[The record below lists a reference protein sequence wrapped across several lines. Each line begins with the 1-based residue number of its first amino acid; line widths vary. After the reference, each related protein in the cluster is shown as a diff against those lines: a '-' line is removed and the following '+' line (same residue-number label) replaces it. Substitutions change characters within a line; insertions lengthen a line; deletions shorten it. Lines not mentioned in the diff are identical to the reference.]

1 MIWCKIV
8 GCCLKVSSEMLDCS
22 SFVVYMRL
30 LLCLCPEL
38 HGSCVAAGQRRGAF
52 DRRDGDERAVL
63 RGGGG
68 LLLPAARLCGLS
80 GWMVVGKRK

>member
-1 MIWCKIV
+1 
-8 GCCLKVSSEMLDCS
+8 MLDCS

-52 DRRDGDERAVL
+52 DRRDRDERAL
-63 RGGGG
+63 LCWGGG
-68 LLLPAARLCGLS
+68 LLLPAARLRGLS
-80 GWMVVGKRK
+80 RGWMVVVMSGNDGNEALLANW